1 MNRLFRNTFVFLL
14 GFMATVSAAPPDAPA
29 NREPDKVIHLWRE
42 GDWKGELPDGWKT
55 EGAEIN
61 EPTGHMGGII
71 TVKNISDPVLSYF
84 APDKAKTAE
93 GKGKGIIICPG
104 GGYNILAWDL
114 EGTEI
119 ATWLSGLGYH
129 AWVLKYRLPRPG
141 TQDVRHLA
149 ALQDAQRALS
159 LVRSQA
165 KETGLNPDQLGIMG
179 FSAGGHLA
187 AMASLKYNERSY
199 TAKDAIDAVSC
210 RPSFTVLIYAAYL
223 VKDNDSK
230 MDPEYVINAST
241 PPAFLSHAADDPIPC
256 RTPIEYFLALKKNN
270 IPAELHIWPDGGH
283 GYGLRSTLSP
293 KAWPDRLADW
303 LTRQG
308 EAK

>member
-1 MNRLFRNTFVFLL
+1 MIRLFRSAAAVLMGFLT
-14 GFMATVSAAPPDAPA
+14 TVSAAPPNAPA
-29 NREPDKVIHLWRE
+29 NREPDKVIHFWQE
-42 GDWKGELPDGWKT
+42 GDWKGGLPDQWKL
-55 EGAEIN
+55 EGPELSV
-61 EPTGHMGGII
+61 PTDHMGGITTI
-71 TVKNISDPVLSYF
+71 KNISDPVLAYF
-84 APDKAKTAE
+84 APDKAHAAE

-141 TQDVRHLA
+141 TKDVRHLA

-187 AMASLKYNERSY
+187 AMASLKFDERSY
-199 TAKDAIDAVSC
+199 PARDAIDAVSC

-223 VKDNDSK
+223 VKDNDSP
-230 MDPEYVINAST
+230 MDPEYVVTAST

-256 RTPIEYFLALKKNN
+256 RTPIEYFQALRKNKVS
-270 IPAELHIWPDGGH
+270 AELHIWPDGGH
-283 GYGLRSTLSP
+283 GYGMRSALSP
-293 KAWPDRLADW
+293 KDWPNRLAAW
-303 LTRQG
+303 LAR
-308 EAK
+308 